1 MLTKTLIKQLE
12 VFNDN
17 RCTNDP
23 EISAL
28 YSFIKETV
36 QEFKEGNLVTG
47 ELKCKEAAANRAA
60 HDVFEFSAKHIASL
74 VFSEVTVLQLLASQ
88 LLNLEN
94 PDIDNIQRLDGLI
107 APILN
112 SMEGRTANGSL

>member
-47 ELKCKEAAANRAA
+47 ELKCKEAAVLGIWKSTRNSSMISRLNRG
-60 HDVFEFSAKHIASL
+60 V
-74 VFSEVTVLQLLASQ
+74 
-88 LLNLEN
+88 
-94 PDIDNIQRLDGLI
+94 
-107 APILN
+107 
-112 SMEGRTANGSL
+112 